1 MPSATDELHRAGTP
15 GAGGVAYTPPP
26 RAASLAYMPA
36 RLNGGAVAPALP
48 PPPSLSPTITLALIG
63 GQLMLREATAGLL
76 AAQDG
81 LDVLGTFESASHFLA
96 VRWASPPSVLLLDC
110 DGIDPESRLLAV
122 RRLCATREPSRL
134 VLLCRET
141 CAEVVRCAIEHRLS
155 GVLLKSCSAEDL
167 GAALAY
173 TASGRTVLPAGW
185 QQAAS
190 SPCPHERPGLSPRH
204 RQILA
209 LIARGRRN
217 EEIADE
223 LALSP
228 NTVKFHVRALYARI
242 GVRNRVEAANQY
254 AQMASDSA

>member
-1 MPSATDELHRAGTP
+1 MPSATDELYRAGTP

-26 RAASLAYMPA
+26 GAAGLAYVPA
-36 RLNGGAVAPALP
+36 GLNGGAFAPPLPLP
-48 PPPSLSPTITLALIG
+48 PGPTIKLALIG

-76 AAQDG
+76 GAQEG
-81 LDVLGTFESASHFLA
+81 LDVLGTFDSASHFLA
-96 VRWASPPSVLLLDC
+96 TRWARPPAVLLLDC
-110 DGIDPESRLLAV
+110 DGLDPESRLLAV
-122 RRLCATREPSRL
+122 RQLCSTREPCRL
-134 VLLCRET
+134 VLLCREA

-190 SPCPHERPGLSPRH
+190 GPCPHERPGLTPRH

-209 LIARGRRN
+209 LIARGQRN
-217 EEIADE
+217 EEIASE

-254 AQMASDSA
+254 AQMTTDST

>member
-1 MPSATDELHRAGTP
+1 MPSATDELHIAGTP
-15 GAGGVAYTPPP
+15 AANGVAYTPLP
-26 RAASLAYMPA
+26 RAADLARVPDW
-36 RLNGGAVAPALP
+36 LNGGAVAPALP
-48 PPPSLSPTITLALIG
+48 LRPGPTIALALIG
-63 GQLMLREATAGLL
+63 GQRMLREATAGLL

-81 LDVLGTFESASHFLA
+81 LDVLGTFDSASHFLA
-96 VRWASPPSVLLLDC
+96 ARWGESPPAVLLFDC
-110 DGIDPESRLLAV
+110 DDVDPEGRLQAV
-122 RRLCATREPSRL
+122 QRLCATRERFRL

-141 CAEVVRCAIEHRLS
+141 CAEVMHCAIEHRLS

-190 SPCPHERPGLSPRH
+190 SPCPHEGPGLSPRH

-217 EEIADE
+217 GEIANE

-254 AQMASDSA
+254 AQMTSDST